1 MNKKNEN
8 KGKKTIFSVAVSPEK
23 APTHTPEEL
32 ELIRDH
38 VENWNPDPVRAISK
52 GNVREGCRPIQDF
65 IFMQDSLCMG
75 I

>member
-1 MNKKNEN
+1 MNKKNKN

-52 GNVREGCRPIQDF
+52 GNIREGCRLIKID
-65 IFMQDSLCMG
+65 IWM
-75 I
+75 